1 MSSYDSEFK
10 IFSLVITCLNTLF
23 VDYFNMVLFSL
34 SSLHSQL
41 LLLLLLLSSSFFN
54 NKTRELHYLKN
65 KKTKTKTKK
74 KKPHLLIALLPYSL
88 FLSVGLNKLSRL
100 VVES

>member
-23 VDYFNMVLFSL
+23 VDYFNMVLYSL
-34 SSLHSQL
+34 SVHCTYNYYYCCCFYHHLSLIIKQ
-41 LLLLLLLSSSFFN
+41 
-54 NKTRELHYLKN
+54 ELHYLK
-65 KKTKTKTKK
+65 KKKKKTKTKK